1 MRTLVTGAAGF
12 IGFHLCDRLLRDGFT
27 VVGLDNMTPYYDV
40 SLKEARRRQL
50 KDRYG
55 FEVALVDIA
64 DRSRLESLWN
74 ESKPEWVFHLAA
86 QAGVRYSLENPSAY
100 VDSNLVGFANVLECC
115 RRWPPQHL
123 LYASSSSVYG
133 ANPVPWSEHQPT
145 DHPVSF
151 YAATKKANEVMAHS
165 YAALFGI
172 AATGLRFFTIYGEWG
187 RPDMAFFKFADAI
200 MRGAPVELYNG
211 GRSTRDFT
219 YIGDAIE
226 AMVRI
231 APRPPA
237 ADSAWQGST
246 DPATSPVAPHRPI
259 NIASGRRIALNDFC
273 HMIAVALDAP
283 ADIRLCG
290 MMPGD
295 VADTWGDVTLL
306 SALTG
311 YVPDTPVGTGIE
323 RFARWYKE
331 TYAR

>member
-12 IGFHLCDRLLRDGFT
+12 IGFHLCERLLRDGFT
-27 VVGLDNMTPYYDV
+27 VVGLDNLTPYYDV
-40 SLKEARRRQL
+40 ALKEGRRRVLQE
-50 KDRYG
+50 RFG
-55 FEVALVDIA
+55 FELALIDLA
-64 DRSRLESLWN
+64 DRSRLESFWN
-74 ESKPEWVFHLAA
+74 EARPEWVFHLAA
-86 QAGVRYSLENPSAY
+86 QAGVRYSIENPHAY

-115 RRWPPQHL
+115 RRSPPQHL
-123 LYASSSSVYG
+123 IYASSSSVYG

-151 YAATKKANEVMAHS
+151 YAATKKANEAMAHS

-172 AATGLRFFTIYGEWG
+172 AATALRFFTIYGEWG

-200 MRGAPVELYNG
+200 MRSTPVELYND

-219 YIGDAIE
+219 YVGDAVE

-231 APRPPA
+231 ASRPPTA
-237 ADSAWQGST
+237 AIDHHGST
-246 DPATSPVAPHRPI
+246 DPAGSPVAPHRPI
-259 NIASGRRIALNDFC
+259 NIASGRRVALSDFC
-273 HMIAVALDAP
+273 DMIATALGRT
-283 ADIRLCG
+283 ADIRRCG
-290 MMPGD
+290 MLPGD

-306 SALTG
+306 RALTD
-311 YVPDTPVGTGIE
+311 YVPDTPIHTGID

>member
-1 MRTLVTGAAGF
+1 
-12 IGFHLCDRLLRDGFT
+12 
-27 VVGLDNMTPYYDV
+27 
-40 SLKEARRRQL
+40 
-50 KDRYG
+50 
-55 FEVALVDIA
+55 
-64 DRSRLESLWN
+64 
-74 ESKPEWVFHLAA
+74 
-86 QAGVRYSLENPSAY
+86 
-100 VDSNLVGFANVLECC
+100 
-115 RRWPPQHL
+115 
-123 LYASSSSVYG
+123 
-133 ANPVPWSEHQPT
+133 
-145 DHPVSF
+145 
-151 YAATKKANEVMAHS
+151 MAV
-165 YAALFGI
+165 
-172 AATGLRFFTIYGEWG
+172 
-187 RPDMAFFKFADAI
+187 DAI